1 MGSWSP
7 MGKEEKRTSASI
19 LEGLEKEEGK
29 GKSSGYVEG
38 GPQKQLSRD
47 LGVSGG
53 MKDLCM
59 SKTGERWKTSGDV
72 LGHGQ
77 HHPVPS
83 ATCVHS
89 HFGSSEAVSVRQ
101 MLHLVPPSIPN
112 PSWMLL
118 RAVSPPCTS
127 TSDSGSFLRGLNL
140 HFPREERPV
149 SLDSCPLQN
158 LQCPCPP
165 HSPSR

>member
-1 MGSWSP
+1 MGLLLYFPVNCDSRAASSSYN
-7 MGKEEKRTSASI
+7 KRVSSCVRLCQVCWDHGVPSARRRR
-19 LEGLEKEEGK
+19 GLVLVSLKDWRRKRER

-38 GPQKQLSRD
+38 GPRKQLSRD

-59 SKTGERWKTSGDV
+59 SKTGERWKTSRDV

-77 HHPVPS
+77 HHSVPS

-89 HFGSSEAVSVRQ
+89 HFGSSAAVSMRQ

-127 TSDSGSFLRGLNL
+127 TSDSGSFL
-140 HFPREERPV
+140 
-149 SLDSCPLQN
+149 
-158 LQCPCPP
+158 
-165 HSPSR
+165 